1 MWDSIGQLTLVLG
14 IFAGV
19 LFVTYLVTKWI
30 SGYQNTQRAGNNVKL
45 IEQAPLAAGKYIQIV
60 RIGDKY
66 VALGIS
72 KDNITKLC
80 EVDEQAL
87 YFDEKKN
94 RSALSFKSILSG
106 IDTSTKTDQSGQD
119 ETESFE
125 TETLDH
131 E

>member
-1 MWDSIGQLTLVLG
+1 
-14 IFAGV
+14 
-19 LFVTYLVTKWI
+19 
-30 SGYQNTQRAGNNVKL
+30 
-45 IEQAPLAAGKYIQIV
+45 
-60 RIGDKY
+60 
-66 VALGIS
+66 
-72 KDNITKLC
+72 
-80 EVDEQAL
+80 VDEQAL

>member
-1 MWDSIGQLTLVLG
+1 M
-14 IFAGV
+14 
-19 LFVTYLVTKWI
+19 
-30 SGYQNTQRAGNNVKL
+30 
-45 IEQAPLAAGKYIQIV
+45 

-87 YFDEKKN
+87 CFDEKKN

-106 IDTSTKTDQSGQD
+106 IDTSSNTDQSGQD